1 LIFVVFKASEG
12 RKRKRPAKKVLT
24 AFINLSLGY
33 KRKAIEREISASLNS
48 RCEQYMYCHVS
59 RSVFDE
65 FLATRMVFADRDI
78 QDQLVCEENSSD
90 MVLWYR
96 KCIEV
101 LEEFKVSDCGN
112 ESIICCYIL
121 FFLQALQ
128 HVFAAVLSLNSL
140 KELIR
145 SGRLEDFVATRKLS
159 YSVPSST
166 LVLIIFGNN
175 SRQVGLAC
183 PFFCSVAI
191 YYVVLQGIRDS
202 TPDVLV
208 HDWWDKMLAAI
219 CRMQDGQRRA
229 VLSVYP
235 NPFRAYKRFKEIG
248 YTRAVQELADL
259 QAESGRRLGPAMA
272 HRLFMILTD
281 STGMEI
287 VG

>member
-1 LIFVVFKASEG
+1 MEK
-12 RKRKRPAKKVLT
+12 
-24 AFINLSLGY
+24 

-65 FLATRMVFADRDI
+65 FPESEVATRMVFADRDI

-101 LEEFKVSDCGN
+101 LEGEGTVEKREFK
-112 ESIICCYIL
+112 
-121 FFLQALQ
+121 ALQ

-175 SRQVGLAC
+175 SRQVFDLPIYLFDCCRTQLHYVQNAQEFATYLVQVSRALAKMERRLANHDRLL
-183 PFFCSVAI
+183 VN
-191 YYVVLQGIRDS
+191 VDKGIRDS

>member
-1 LIFVVFKASEG
+1 MWYRVADRSGLLLTGAFLYKKKLIILLYIAVFTQCNHFLAESE
-12 RKRKRPAKKVLT
+12 V
-24 AFINLSLGY
+24 
-33 KRKAIEREISASLNS
+33 
-48 RCEQYMYCHVS
+48 
-59 RSVFDE
+59 
-65 FLATRMVFADRDI
+65 ATRMVFADRDI

-101 LEEFKVSDCGN
+101 LEGEGTVEKREFKVSDCGN

-183 PFFCSVAI
+183 PVFC
-191 YYVVLQGIRDS
+191 Y
-202 TPDVLV
+202 
-208 HDWWDKMLAAI
+208 M
-219 CRMQDGQRRA
+219 
-229 VLSVYP
+229 
-235 NPFRAYKRFKEIG
+235 F
-248 YTRAVQELADL
+248 
-259 QAESGRRLGPAMA
+259 
-272 HRLFMILTD
+272 
-281 STGMEI
+281 
-287 VG
+287 